1 MLCYVPNIKT
11 LGIVASNKKIFILK
25 IYFGPC
31 DLDMQWT
38 KLFEQL
44 FKRVI

>member
-1 MLCYVPNIKT
+1 MLCYIPNVKT
-11 LGIVASNKKIFILK
+11 LGIVVSNKKFFILK
-25 IYFGPC
+25 IYFSTC

-38 KLFEQL
+38 ELFKQI